1 MFEPINNNHNDNNSN
16 NKNNN
21 SNNNRSYRQAN
32 NSSNHQNDRRQ
43 SRKRETREKREREG
57 FSRRAA
63 SRRYGGWMRRDCL
76 SSREGAKHA
85 PYKLL
90 AVGGVEELP
99 NVPHHVLA
107 VVALG
112 HPAPEE
118 PPLIHDAQLM
128 RATAR
133 NHPDVA
139 KRGGAPGSSR
149 ALRI

>member
-1 MFEPINNNHNDNNSN
+1 M
-16 NKNNN
+16 
-21 SNNNRSYRQAN
+21 
-32 NSSNHQNDRRQ
+32 
-43 SRKRETREKREREG
+43 
-57 FSRRAA
+57 
-63 SRRYGGWMRRDCL
+63 
-76 SSREGAKHA
+76 EGARHA

-118 PPLIHDAQLM
+118 PPLVHDAQLM

-133 NHPDVA
+133 NHLDVA

-149 ALRI
+149 ALRIRHRLLWCYVHVLGCEFGEPN